1 MLDLINEARV
11 AAGVSPVT
19 LSDNRAAQDHAESNL
34 ANCSDRHWGVDGLK
48 PHMRYTLAG
57 GQQSNAENTSGTPAY
72 CYTAA
77 DRVTSVVIRG
87 RVKGSMDG
95 LMNSPGHRGNILNP
109 DHRAVSLGIAWD
121 RYNYKVVQVFE
132 GDYITYTHFPAIDS
146 SGQLALAG
154 TLLNLGTVD
163 DLIVSVYYH
172 QPPKPLT
179 RGQLTRTYCYGLGLK
194 VAQVRRPPQPGY
206 RYTEH
211 EGLRKWS
218 PCVDPYDLPA
228 HLPAPTSGTEAH
240 AFWKAARG
248 SVRTELVD
256 SFPYVTAKTWKL
268 SGSNFE
274 IAADISPMVQ
284 EHGLGVY
291 TVRVS
296 ARVDEDRWLEISR
309 VSVFLTTPVAES
321 TPTPTPEPTPTPT
334 ETPTP
339 TASPIP
345 TPEPTVTT
353 TATPEPTP
361 TPTETPTPT
370 ASPTPTM
377 TPTATPT
384 QIPGRSDLYERALAP
399 EHMANFW
406 WGWGVFPSF
415 STFSVDFT
423 IHNDPGEFSD
433 RHGLYLMVCAGQLA
447 GHQFYFGL
455 QTAVSD
461 PAIRKSR
468 GKGVI
473 FSRWGERDLAY
484 TLPAEGGWTESSGHE
499 GDFIG
504 VRLGYE
510 WSAGAYRM
518 ELRPTASDNRGQ
530 WYGVW
535 ITDLATD
542 VTTWIGSL
550 AFPLDDGVARVHN
563 VTYTTLEIYGSAI
576 RPIDIPEWHVSMS
589 RPLADGTPAGAGV
602 AEYSPF
608 NGQILNSDVQYDPEA
623 DLMHF
628 RVGGTTE
635 RVGPTEGIEFP

>member
-72 CYTAA
+72 CYTAV
-77 DRVTSVVIRG
+77 DRVTPVVIRE

-95 LMNSPGHRGNILNP
+95 LMNSPGHRRNILNP

-154 TLLNLGTVD
+154 TLRNLGTVD

-172 QPPKPLT
+172 QPQRPLT
-179 RGQLTRTYCYGLGLK
+179 RGQLTRTYCYGLALK
-194 VAQVRRPPQPGY
+194 VAQLRRPPQPGN
-206 RYTEH
+206 RYTKH

-284 EHGLGVY
+284 QHGQGVY

-296 ARVDEDRWLEISR
+296 AKVDEDRWLEISR
-309 VSVFLTTPVAES
+309 VSVFLTTLVA
-321 TPTPTPEPTPTPT
+321 EPTPTPT
-334 ETPTP
+334 QVP
-339 TASPIP
+339 
-345 TPEPTVTT
+345 
-353 TATPEPTP
+353 TATPTFTPAPTSSPRPTRTPWPTP
-361 TPTETPTPT
+361 TP
-370 ASPTPTM
+370 
-377 TPTATPT
+377 TPT
-384 QIPGRSDLYERALAP
+384 QIPGRADLYERASTP
-399 EHMANFW
+399 EHMANMW
-406 WGWGVFPSF
+406 WGWGAFP
-415 STFSVDFT
+415 TFSEYVVDFT
-423 IHNDPGEFSD
+423 IHNDPGSFSD
-433 RHGLYLMVCAGQLA
+433 TNGLYLMVCWGEIGETA
-447 GHQFYFGL
+447 FYFGL
-455 QTAVSD
+455 QTNVQRRS
-461 PAIRKSR
+461 
-468 GKGVI
+468 KGLI
-473 FSRWGERDLAY
+473 FSRWDERDLSYAL
-484 TLPAEGGWTESSGHE
+484 TAEGGWIESAGHE

-504 VRLGYE
+504 VRLRYDWG
-510 WSAGAYRM
+510 AGDYRM
-518 ELRPTASDNRGQ
+518 RLAPTSLDDKGQ

-535 ITDLATD
+535 LTDLDTG
-542 VTTWIGSL
+542 VTTWAGSL
-550 AFPLDDGVARVHN
+550 AFPLKDGVARVN
-563 VTYTTLEIYGSAI
+563 NLTYTTLEIYGRPI

-589 RPLADGTPAGAGV
+589 RPMADGVPASVG
-602 AEYSPF
+602 ESQYSSRF
-608 NGQILNSDVQYDPEA
+608 GQILNSDVQYDPET
-623 DLMHF
+623 DLVHF
-628 RVGGTTE
+628 RVGGLTQRIGE
-635 RVGPTEGIEFP
+635 EKGIDSP